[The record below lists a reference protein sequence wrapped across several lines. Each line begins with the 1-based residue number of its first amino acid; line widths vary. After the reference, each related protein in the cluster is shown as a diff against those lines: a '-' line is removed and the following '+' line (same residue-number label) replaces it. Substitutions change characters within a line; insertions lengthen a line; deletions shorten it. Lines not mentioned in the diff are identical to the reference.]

1 MNKSFF
7 KRVLD
12 RGPEQRESK
21 LIVLCQLII
30 IKLISSI
37 IIKLLI
43 MENDPSQNGKRNSKF
58 VLTFFYLDDVMLA
71 ERDPTSLGP
80 TADLTVAT
88 CPFYRNK
95 LTRFGT

>member
-1 MNKSFF
+1 MNKRFF

-21 LIVLCQLII
+21 LIVLRQLII
-30 IKLISSI
+30 IKLISYI

-43 MENDPSQNGKRNSKF
+43 MANHPSRNRKRNSKF
-58 VLTFFYLDDVMLA
+58 FNVFYLDDVMLA